1 MPTPQ
6 GCTLC
11 GGNDHARSECS
22 WSGATDEREAA
33 TEAAYAAVVDGGWSS
48 VKEMG
53 VKMFQ
58 AGVAWQRAQSAPAG
72 AVSDGWRLVPV
83 EPTPGMLDVAVS
95 HALMVKLGGDYTWS
109 RYMGDVWARMLAA
122 APEPATVKQSLTA
135 ERDDEVRRLRE
146 ALENGRRAIFA
157 VLKQET
163 KLKAVAK
170 RVLAAEIE
178 RIDAALSAQG
188 VGERT

>member
-72 AVSDGWRLVPV
+72 AVPGGWRLVPV
-83 EPTPGMLDVAVS
+83 EPTPEMLQAGADEPLAGDHDDDAPEDYRAVFK
-95 HALMVKLGGDYTWS
+95 A
-109 RYMGDVWARMLAA
+109 MLAA
-122 APEPATVKQSLTA
+122 APQPAPQHGDKVCQHIEEA
-135 ERDDEVRRLRE
+135 AGILRNMIDSIATRGNYSQE
-146 ALENGRRAIFA
+146 STLLFLNQALGS
-157 VLKQET
+157 
-163 KLKAVAK
+163 
-170 RVLAAEIE
+170 
-178 RIDAALSAQG
+178 IDAAISAQG
-188 VGERT
+188 EGART